1 MAKQKRDRVHN
12 RHRMV
17 LNQVP
22 GIIAEQCRIYRLW
35 TNGRIKAAEMTSGM
49 SGLREI
55 RQSIEALPPEP
66 MVQPPV
72 HFNIVSVPN
81 GYELGSN
88 GGFTPMPLTIEH
100 DPQPPTRVD
109 ERSMEANCELSN
121 GGLDSGQADTP
132 TIETLKAELHA
143 LGHDRLIELARVLN
157 VGD

>member
-1 MAKQKRDRVHN
+1 
-12 RHRMV
+12 MV

-55 RQSIEALPPEP
+55 RQSIEALPSEP

-88 GGFTPMPLTIEH
+88 GGFTPMPITIEH

-121 GGLDSGQADTP
+121 GEPGFRPSL
-132 TIETLKAELHA
+132 I
-143 LGHDRLIELARVLN
+143 RLRSRPSKPSCARSVMT
-157 VGD
+157 G